1 MQYREQV
8 TDLIRRRRSWRSYS
22 NEAVSADQIGQINSF
37 IESLDPPPF
46 GTALRFSLVD
56 AHVPDKKRMPG
67 TYGVIKG
74 ARNILAG
81 AMKRSPMDYED
92 FGYSFESI
100 ILFCTQLGL
109 GTCWMGGT
117 FNRSLFGLKIGVG
130 PDEII
135 PAVSPVGKPL
145 AARSV
150 LDSFFALSAGS
161 KDRKAFI
168 ERFFGNN
175 LLSPMDEKQAGKYRE
190 ALEMVRLAPSA
201 MNKQPWRV
209 VLKDGCFHFFLART
223 AGYSTIFSEVD
234 LQRMDIGIA
243 MFHFE
248 AATRQLNLTGS
259 WQKMDDSHGIF
270 CPRGVE
276 YRVSWVLPQGTQ

>member
-22 NEAVSADQIGQINSF
+22 NEAVSAEQVGQINSF
-37 IESLDPPPF
+37 IESLGPPPF
-46 GTALRFSLVD
+46 GTALRFALVD

-74 ARNILAG
+74 AGNILVG
-81 AMKRSPMDYED
+81 ALKHSPMDFED
-92 FGYSFESI
+92 YGYSFESI

-117 FNRSLFGLKIGVG
+117 FNRSLFGLKIGIAS
-130 PDEII
+130 DEII

-145 AARSV
+145 AARSI
-150 LDSFFALSAGS
+150 LDSLFALSAGS
-161 KDRKAFI
+161 KDRKAFG
-168 ERFFGNN
+168 ERFFANN
-175 LLSPMDEKQAGKYRE
+175 LLSPLDGEQAGKYRE

-209 VLKDGCFHFFLART
+209 VFKDGCFHFFLART
-223 AGYSTIFSEVD
+223 SGYSKIFSEVD
-234 LQRMDIGIA
+234 LQRIDLGIA

-248 AATRQLNLTGS
+248 STARQLHLPGA

-276 YRVSWVLPQGTQ
+276 YLVSWVLQ